1 MADEAGWTQDTKAV
15 STEDAL
21 ACSIPNSSPLHIL
34 QPFHQAA
41 LKLKLIND
49 TPHRPLQ
56 FVMPCVHKNSYL
68 CKFFSQL
75 KKKSVHTKL
84 SVCKNYK

>member
-34 QPFHQAA
+34 QPLHQAT

-49 TPHRPLQ
+49 TPYHPRYS
-56 FVMPCVHKNSYL
+56 VMAGVHKNSYL
-68 CKFFSQL
+68 NIFSPL
-75 KKKSVHTKL
+75 
-84 SVCKNYK
+84 

>member
-1 MADEAGWTQDTKAV
+1 MADEAGRTQDTKAV

-41 LKLKLIND
+41 LKLELIND
-49 TPHRPLQ
+49 TSYRPLW
-56 FVMPCVHKNSYL
+56 FVMACVHKNSYV
-68 CKFFSQL
+68 CKYFSQL
-75 KKKSVHTKL
+75 KKKPVHTKL
-84 SVCKNYK
+84 SVCKNNK

>member
-1 MADEAGWTQDTKAV
+1 MADEAGRTQDTKAV

-21 ACSIPNSSPLHIL
+21 ARSIPNSSPLHIL

-49 TPHRPLQ
+49 TPYRPL
-56 FVMPCVHKNSYL
+56 
-68 CKFFSQL
+68 
-75 KKKSVHTKL
+75 
-84 SVCKNYK
+84 